1 MYSTESTFMNVLQ
14 NAVIY
19 SAICSILCAV
29 IYSSIEKISAQTFR
43 FPNEKSTAIRLIS
56 VIVYGGIIFPL
67 TLVIAITLSPLA
79 IFGAIAEKSL
89 SSKTIQTKN

>member
-1 MYSTESTFMNVLQ
+1 MNSTESIFMLCLK
-14 NAVIY
+14 NAAIY
-19 SAICSILCAV
+19 SAISSVLCAV
-29 IYSSIEKISAQTFR
+29 IYSSIEKISAQTLR

-89 SSKTIQTKN
+89 SSKTLQTKN